1 MRAAHVTM
9 AARAM
14 HRATCPE
21 PIGTTRRQPPARH
34 AGSAHSSHVARHA
47 HISSRRQ
54 HRRFA
59 AAATD
64 GGGTEDD
71 PWNKAPIDLD
81 ARLYGYLLQHTR
93 EPDVLRE
100 LRVETATLR
109 GSQMQVP
116 PEQGAFMR
124 LLVELIGAKRVVE
137 VGTYTGYSSI
147 AMALALPSAEDGGK
161 LVACDSSEPSFEVA
175 RRYWE
180 KAGVSD
186 VVEERLGD
194 AKATLARLV
203 EEQGDGGPSYDVGF
217 IDADKRGYWHY
228 YDTMVTSL
236 VRKGGLIAID
246 NVLWYGKVADEAR
259 SDKQTEAIREFN
271 ARVLADDR
279 VTHCTVPVGDG
290 LTLCVVR

>member
-71 PWNKAPIDLD
+71 PWNKGPIDLD
-81 ARLYGYLLQHTR
+81 ARLYGYLLRHTR

-100 LRVETATLR
+100 LRVETAQLR

-124 LLVELIGAKRVVE
+124 LLVELTNADER
-137 VGTYTGYSSI
+137 SP
-147 AMALALPSAEDGGK
+147 AHAALTHETQHAIE
-161 LVACDSSEPSFEVA
+161 EMRE
-175 RRYWE
+175 RRYQMGCGE
-180 KAGVSD
+180 FNPDEGFD
-186 VVEERLGD
+186 D
-194 AKATLARLV
+194 FRLV
-203 EEQGDGGPSYDVGF
+203 
-217 IDADKRGYWHY
+217 IK
-228 YDTMVTSL
+228 
-236 VRKGGLIAID
+236 
-246 NVLWYGKVADEAR
+246 N
-259 SDKQTEAIREFN
+259 
-271 ARVLADDR
+271 
-279 VTHCTVPVGDG
+279 
-290 LTLCVVR
+290 